1 MRSEIYTDTSGA
13 WRWRLVADDDAGS
26 TIAGSGEG
34 YANYADCV
42 NGLDK
47 VKTWAS
53 TFKPQT
59 TARYLPADPRTFTG
73 MFDAPTAENFAL
85 LSMVDRLFGR

>member
-1 MRSEIYTDTSGA
+1 MRSEIYTDTSGS
-13 WRWRLVADDDAGS
+13 WRWRLVADETGS

-42 NGLDK
+42 SGLDE
-47 VKTWAS
+47 VKSWAS
-53 TFKPQT
+53 NVKQQH
-59 TARYLPADPRTFTG
+59 TARQLPADPRSLVG

-85 LSMVDRLFGR
+85 LSMVDRLFNR

>member
-1 MRSEIYTDTSGA
+1 MRSEIYTDTSGS
-13 WRWRLVADDDAGS
+13 WRWRLVADDTGS

-42 NGLDK
+42 NGLDD
-47 VKTWAS
+47 VKSWAAALKS
-53 TFKPQT
+53 PS
-59 TARYLPADPRTFTG
+59 TARHLPADPRTLVG